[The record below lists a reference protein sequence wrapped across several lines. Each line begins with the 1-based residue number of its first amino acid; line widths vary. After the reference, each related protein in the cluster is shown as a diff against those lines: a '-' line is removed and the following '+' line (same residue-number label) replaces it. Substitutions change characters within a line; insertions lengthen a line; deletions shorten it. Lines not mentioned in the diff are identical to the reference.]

1 MEDKDEQLSI
11 DVPEVFRTEDIDL
24 DKIITNGDMKE
35 SVCANILKSL
45 SSMKR
50 VIQPVLV
57 IEEGETY
64 RLVFGQ
70 RRVLAARKAGHS
82 KILATIF
89 PAGTPEEVLSMCVL
103 VENMNRSPNPASE
116 AEALSKVMTAYK
128 WSKADVRRNLGIPA
142 RHVSSRLK
150 LLDRLIPEFFQ
161 RLKEGSISFSLA
173 KNLCNLSEEKQRD
186 LLRKERIT
194 LEEAEDAVREASVG
208 NLIPDELFRMPK
220 GAEEEDISAE
230 DHLREAITCLERA
243 IATTGNGKK
252 EKMEEALKLLKE
264 V

>member
-11 DVPEVFRTEDIDL
+11 DMPEVFRTEDIDL

-45 SSMKR
+45 STMKR

-70 RRVLAARKAGHS
+70 RRVLAARKAGHK
-82 KILATIF
+82 KILSTIF

-128 WSKADVRRNLGIPA
+128 WSKADVRRNLGIPT

-150 LLDRLIPEFFQ
+150 LLDKLIPEFFQ

-173 KNLCNLSEEKQRD
+173 KNLCNLSEEKQKD

-194 LEEAEDAVREASVG
+194 LEEAEDAVREANLG
-208 NLIPDELFRMPK
+208 DLIPDEFFRMPEDTRE
-220 GAEEEDISAE
+220 GDISAG
-230 DHLREAITCLERA
+230 DHLREAINCLERA
-243 IATTGNGKK
+243 IATTGNGQK
-252 EKMEEALKLLKE
+252 EKMEEALKLLRE